1 MKIIFILFYAIT
13 STCCQDETVF
23 HCSPRPGCEIARC
36 DPVAIGWDKP
46 GLNIDEHLRDKEF
59 PITCKSKKPAQT
71 QNTVN
76 LFHLV
81 SRNILDIENV
91 KLDLK
96 ELEED
101 LNDKMK
107 NINGFGKEI
116 SESRKYRNKI
126 EEQSEEFNNLK
137 RKDTQQSDEMKKL
150 KEDLVELQEINSK
163 LVKELNEQKKTND
176 EMKEEDPQQRQPRSR
191 QITRPTINTQTTL
204 KPTLSQEICKLKIG
218 NVCYFAVI
226 SGKDGV
232 NYYKAVE
239 LCKER
244 NADVGSIRDEESY
257 NAIMKF
263 LKSNIPM
270 GHSWVWIWTG
280 IHFDPIT
287 SDVTPADSFIKW
299 YSGNPS
305 TGIDYKDRTN
315 VYLSVQSNPNDL
327 YQGMWNVHPT
337 WEYHGVICE
346 ILI

>member
-13 STCCQDETVF
+13 STWCQDETVF

-36 DPVAIGWDKP
+36 DPVAIGWDRP
-46 GLNIDEHLRDKEF
+46 GFNIDEHLRDKEF

-126 EEQSEEFNNLK
+126 EEQSKEFNNLK

-150 KEDLVELQEINSK
+150 KEDLVEVQEFNSK
-163 LVKELNEQKKTND
+163 LLEELNKQKKTND
-176 EMKEEDPQQRQPRSR
+176 EMKEAISRIEQKLAVTEDPQQRQPRSS

-204 KPTLSQEICKLKIG
+204 KPTISQEICKLKIG

-226 SGKDGV
+226 SGKDRV
-232 NYYKAVE
+232 NYYQAVE

-270 GHSWVWIWTG
+270 EDSWVWIWTG
-280 IHFDPIT
+280 IHFDPI
-287 SDVTPADSFIKW
+287 V
-299 YSGNPS
+299 
-305 TGIDYKDRTN
+305 
-315 VYLSVQSNPNDL
+315 SNL
-327 YQGMWNVHPT
+327 
-337 WEYHGVICE
+337 
-346 ILI
+346 

>member
-13 STCCQDETVF
+13 STWCQDETVF

-36 DPVAIGWDKP
+36 DPVAIGWDRP
-46 GLNIDEHLRDKEF
+46 GFNIDEHLRDKEF

-81 SRNILDIENV
+81 SRNIL
-91 KLDLK
+91 
-96 ELEED
+96 
-101 LNDKMK
+101 
-107 NINGFGKEI
+107 
-116 SESRKYRNKI
+116 ESRKYRNKI
-126 EEQSEEFNNLK
+126 EEQSKEFNNLK

-150 KEDLVELQEINSK
+150 KEDLVEVQEFNSK
-163 LVKELNEQKKTND
+163 LLEELNKQKKTND
-176 EMKEEDPQQRQPRSR
+176 EMKEAISRIEQKLAVTEDPQQRQPRSS

-204 KPTLSQEICKLKIG
+204 KPTISQEICKLKIG

-226 SGKDGV
+226 SGKDRV
-232 NYYKAVE
+232 NYYQAVE

-270 GHSWVWIWTG
+270 EDSWVWIWTG
-280 IHFDPIT
+280 IHFDPI
-287 SDVTPADSFIKW
+287 V
-299 YSGNPS
+299 
-305 TGIDYKDRTN
+305 
-315 VYLSVQSNPNDL
+315 SNL
-327 YQGMWNVHPT
+327 
-337 WEYHGVICE
+337 
-346 ILI
+346 

>member
-107 NINGFGKEI
+107 DINGFGKEI
-116 SESRKYRNKI
+116 SENRKYRNKI
-126 EEQSEEFNNLK
+126 EEQSKEFNNLK

-163 LVKELNEQKKTND
+163 LVKELNKQKKTND
-176 EMKEEDPQQRQPRSR
+176 EMKE
-191 QITRPTINTQTTL
+191 
-204 KPTLSQEICKLKIG
+204 EICKLKIG

-257 NAIMKF
+257 NTIMKF
-263 LKSNIPM
+263 LKSNIPL
-270 GHSWVWIWTG
+270 GDSWVWIWTG

-287 SDVTPADSFIKW
+287 SDVTPVDSFIKW
-299 YSGNPS
+299 YPGNPS